1 MLPNKVLIIDDE
13 SLIRKSTALLLKKID
28 VNSVVAENGAQGLL
42 LAASERPDLIFFDLK
57 MPGLDGFE
65 VLSRLKADKDLAHI
79 PVVVFTADDF
89 ELSSIERLEVAGL
102 CRKPFHPQDFF
113 HLISG
118 LITENAKVDGGNGA
132 LND

>member
-28 VNSVVAENGAQGLL
+28 INSVVAENGAQGLL
-42 LAASERPDLIFFDLK
+42 LAASERPDLIFLDLK

-65 VLSRLKADKDLAHI
+65 VLSRLKADKNLANI

-89 ELSSIERLEVAGL
+89 ELSSIERFAVAGL

-118 LITENAKVDGGNGA
+118 LIMENAKVGGGKG
-132 LND
+132 L